1 MNSAADIQEKIQK
14 QLQAYTTTVQPAAK
28 LALRNQLIDYVN
40 MLLVKDFS
48 KLVQLLYQTDVNERL
63 LKQKLAEQQG
73 TDAANVIADMLIER
87 QEQKIRTR
95 TAFKSNDS
103 IPDDEKW

>member
-1 MNSAADIQEKIQK
+1 
-14 QLQAYTTTVQPAAK
+14 
-28 LALRNQLIDYVN
+28 
-40 MLLVKDFS
+40 MLKEIS
-48 KLVQLLYQTDVNERL
+48 KLLQLLYQTDVNERL

-73 TDAANVIADMLIER
+73 TDAAIVIANMLIER

-103 IPDDEKW
+103 VPDDEKW